1 MSAEISGWG
10 IRGTYPKTWS
20 TRTGPKDFLPC
31 SARIALT
38 CTQRY
43 EQMLKGSVIKPIA
56 SYLFR
61 LDGDEFSETFFQSL
75 LLRGGRCETR

>member
-1 MSAEISGWG
+1 ML
-10 IRGTYPKTWS
+10 RG
-20 TRTGPKDFLPC
+20 G
-31 SARIALT
+31 
-38 CTQRY
+38 
-43 EQMLKGSVIKPIA
+43 VIKPIA